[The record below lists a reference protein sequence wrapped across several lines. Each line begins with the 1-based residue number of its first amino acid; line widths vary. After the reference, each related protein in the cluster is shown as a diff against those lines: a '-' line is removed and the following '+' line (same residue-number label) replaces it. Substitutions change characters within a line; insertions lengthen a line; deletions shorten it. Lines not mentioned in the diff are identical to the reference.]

1 VNCGRLPSRK
11 GSRYWPKR
19 NGSFDATTKRKRN
32 TGKQSPTMND
42 VDQDRICNKL
52 AAVIVPITTTVETE
66 KEENMI
72 KEETEQE
79 NNETAATVSMAQQV

>member
-1 VNCGRLPSRK
+1 
-11 GSRYWPKR
+11 
-19 NGSFDATTKRKRN
+19 
-32 TGKQSPTMND
+32 MND